1 MGKKHQ
7 KTADNLWTGRAGR
20 NYPEMGGIMSGESQ
34 QDDGDLLVRIEG
46 GDEQAL
52 TELFTRHRERL
63 RRMIRLRLDR
73 RLQGRIDSSDVL
85 QDTYVK
91 IARGAREYLAQP
103 NMPPFLWLRFLTGQT
118 LQALHRHHLKVHMRD
133 AGQEVSLRRRAT
145 PQTNSVSLAEM
156 LLGRLTS
163 PTRAARRAEMQVKL
177 QEMLNAME
185 PFDREVLALR
195 HFEGLSNSEVALVLG
210 LSKTAASNRYI
221 RALERLKAM
230 LMGMPG
236 ILDD

>member
-1 MGKKHQ
+1 MN
-7 KTADNLWTGRAGR
+7 AENER
-20 NYPEMGGIMSGESQ
+20 
-34 QDDGDLLVRIEG
+34 DDDDLLVRLEG
-46 GDEQAL
+46 GDELAM

-85 QDTYVK
+85 QDAYLEVAHR
-91 IARGAREYLAQP
+91 ARKYLAQP
-103 NMPPFLWLRFLTGQT
+103 TMPPFLWLRFLTAQT
-118 LQALHRHHLKVHMRD
+118 LLALHRHHLKVHIRD

-145 PQTNSVSLAEM
+145 PQANSACLAEM

-177 QEMLNAME
+177 QEMLNSME
-185 PFDREVLALR
+185 PLDREVLALR
-195 HFEGLSNSEVALVLG
+195 HFEELNNGEVAQVLG

-221 RALERLKAM
+221 RALGRLKEM
-230 LMGMPG
+230 LQGMPG
-236 ILDD
+236 LLDA

>member
-1 MGKKHQ
+1 
-7 KTADNLWTGRAGR
+7 
-20 NYPEMGGIMSGESQ
+20 MSDENQ
-34 QDDGDLLVRIEG
+34 RDDDDLLVRIEG
-46 GDEQAL
+46 GDERAL

-118 LQALHRHHLKVHMRD
+118 LQALHRHHVKVHMRD
-133 AGQEVSLRRRAT
+133 AGQEVSLWRAEN
-145 PQTNSVSLAEM
+145 QVNSASLAEM

-163 PTRAARRAEMQVKL
+163 P
-177 QEMLNAME
+177 
-185 PFDREVLALR
+185 
-195 HFEGLSNSEVALVLG
+195 
-210 LSKTAASNRYI
+210 
-221 RALERLKAM
+221 
-230 LMGMPG
+230 
-236 ILDD
+236 